1 MRSIRRQLLLWL
13 LTGLALAVLAA
24 GARIYTQTL
33 DEANELFDYHLRQM
47 AASLPN
53 DSFGP
58 LPPSS
63 TKELETEDG
72 LVVQI
77 WDRNG
82 LELYF
87 SRPASKLPQRAE
99 LGFSTV
105 ETPHGS
111 WRVYSAL
118 EQNNVVQ
125 VAQPMSLRRNL
136 AAGMALRALVPL
148 LALLPVLAVFI
159 WLTIG
164 RGLQPLDRI
173 ATALGRR
180 TPDSLDALPQDQLP
194 LEIRPL
200 VQALNELLARL
211 ARALESQKAF
221 VADAAHE
228 LRTPLT
234 AVQLQIQLA
243 ERAQTGEERAAA
255 FANLKQGQARAAH
268 LVQQLLTLAR
278 QEPGVAAQPHT
289 PVDLAELARLVVSEY
304 APLAA
309 ERNIDLGLS
318 HAAPVRIEGD
328 FEALRVMLGNLVDN
342 AIRYTPAGGRVDL
355 ALQPRDHAAVVEISD
370 TGPGIPEE
378 DRARVFD
385 RFYRR
390 AATQAS
396 GSGLG
401 LAIVR
406 NIADRHGASIQLENR
421 APGPGLRVSLTFPLG
436 RQAAAASDLQLRQ
449 PPAP

>member
-1 MRSIRRQLLLWL
+1 MKSIRRQLLLWL
-13 LTGLALAVLAA
+13 LSGLALAVVAA

-33 DEANELFDYHLRQM
+33 AEANELFDYHLRQM
-47 AASLPN
+47 AASLPSE
-53 DSFGP
+53 SFGP
-58 LPPSS
+58 LPPSDAA
-63 TKELETEDG
+63 ELAAEDG

-87 SRPASKLPQRAE
+87 SRPASRLPRRAE

-105 ETPHGS
+105 ETSQGN
-111 WRVYSAL
+111 WRVFSAL
-118 EQNNVVQ
+118 ERNNVVQ
-125 VAQPMSLRRNL
+125 VAQPMSVRRNL

-148 LALLPVLAVFI
+148 LLLLPVLGILI
-159 WLTIG
+159 WITIG

-173 ATALGRR
+173 AAALGRR
-180 TPDSLDALPQDQLP
+180 TPDSLDPLPQDGLP
-194 LEIRPL
+194 REIRPL
-200 VQALNELLARL
+200 AQALNDLLARL

-243 ERAQTGEERAAA
+243 ERAQTDAERKAA
-255 FANLKQGQARAAH
+255 FVQLKRGQSRAAH

-278 QEPGVAAQPHT
+278 QEPGVAPPRHSA
-289 PVDLAELARLVVSEY
+289 VDLAELLRLVVAEY
-304 APLAA
+304 AALAA
-309 ERNIDLGLS
+309 DRNIGLGIS
-318 HAAPVRIEGD
+318 REARASAQGD
-328 FEALRVMLGNLVDN
+328 FDALRIMLGNLVDN
-342 AIRYTPAGGRVDL
+342 AIRYSPAGGAVDV
-355 ALQPRDHAAVVEISD
+355 ALHLRGGDAVIEISD

-378 DRARVFD
+378 ERTRVFD

-390 AATQAS
+390 EATHVS

-401 LAIVR
+401 LAIVQS
-406 NIADRHGASIQLENR
+406 IADRHRASIRLENR
-421 APGPGLRVSLTFPLG
+421 VPGPGLRATITLPTG
-436 RQAAAASDLQLRQ
+436 
-449 PPAP
+449 

>member
-1 MRSIRRQLLLWL
+1 MTSIRRQLLLWL
-13 LTGLALAVLAA
+13 LTGLALAVVAA

-33 DEANELFDYHLRQM
+33 AEANEMFDYHLRQM
-47 AASLPN
+47 AASLPS

-63 TKELETEDG
+63 TKALEAEDG
-72 LVVQI
+72 LVLQI

-105 ETPHGS
+105 ETPRGS

-125 VAQPMSLRRNL
+125 VAQPMSVRQEI

-148 LALLPVLAVFI
+148 LALLPVLAIFI

-173 ATALGRR
+173 AKALSRR

-200 VQALNELLARL
+200 VQALNELLGRL
-211 ARALESQKAF
+211 ARAIESQKAF

-255 FANLKQGQARAAH
+255 FAQLKQGQARAAH

-278 QEPGVAAQPHT
+278 QEPGVAAQPHAS
-289 PVDLAELARLVVSEY
+289 VDLAELARLVVSEY

-309 ERNIDLGLS
+309 DRNIDLGLS
-318 HAAPVRIEGD
+318 HEAQARIAGD

-342 AIRYTPAGGRVDL
+342 AIRYTPAGGVVDL
-355 ALQPRDHAAVVEISD
+355 ALHLRDHAAVVEISD

-390 AATQAS
+390 EATQVS

-406 NIADRHGASIQLENR
+406 NIAERHRAAIQLENR
-421 APGPGLRVSLTFPLG
+421 APGPGLRVSLTFPLE
-436 RQAAAASDLQLRQ
+436 
-449 PPAP
+449 

>member
-1 MRSIRRQLLLWL
+1 MNSIRRRLLFWL
-13 LTGLALAVLAA
+13 LSGLALAVVAA

-33 DEANELFDYHLRQM
+33 AEANELFDYHIKQM

-63 TKELETEDG
+63 SSELEAQEG

-82 LELYF
+82 LQLYF
-87 SRPASKLPQRAE
+87 SHPASKLPQRAE

-105 ETPHGS
+105 ETVRGS

-118 EQNNVVQ
+118 EQNNIVQ
-125 VAQPMSLRRNL
+125 VAQPMSTRQNL
-136 AAGMALRALVPL
+136 AAGMALRALLPL
-148 LALLPVLAVFI
+148 LLLLPVLGILI
-159 WLTIG
+159 WLTVG
-164 RGLQPLDRI
+164 RGLRPLDQM
-173 ATALGRR
+173 ASALGRR
-180 TPDSLDALPQDQLP
+180 TPDSLAALPQNGLP
-194 LEIRPL
+194 VEIVPL

-211 ARALESQKAF
+211 ARALESQRAF

-243 ERAQTGEERAAA
+243 ERAKTEDERKAA
-255 FANLKQGQARAAH
+255 FAQLKQGQLRAAH

-278 QEPGVAAQPHT
+278 QEPGVAPPPHVA
-289 PVDLAELARLVVSEY
+289 VDLAEVARLVVSEQ
-304 APLAA
+304 APHAA
-309 ERNIDLGLS
+309 EMDIDLGIS
-318 HAAPVRIEGD
+318 REEQAIVSGD

-342 AIRYTPAGGRVDL
+342 AIRYTPRGGTVDV
-355 ALQPRDHAAVVEISD
+355 APRLGEGTAVLEISD
-370 TGPGIPEE
+370 TGPGVPEA
-378 DRARVFD
+378 DRERVFD

-390 AATQAS
+390 EINQAS

-401 LAIVR
+401 LAIVK
-406 NIADRHGASIQLENR
+406 NIADRHQAGVVLENR
-421 APGPGLRVSLTFPLG
+421 VPGPGLRVSVSFPL
-436 RQAAAASDLQLRQ
+436 R
-449 PPAP
+449 

>member
-1 MRSIRRQLLLWL
+1 MTSIRRQLLLWL
-13 LTGLALAVLAA
+13 LSGLALAVVVA

-53 DSFGP
+53 DAFGP
-58 LPPSS
+58 LPPSRS
-63 TKELETEDG
+63 SELEAEDG

-105 ETPHGS
+105 NTPHGS

-125 VAQPMSLRRNL
+125 VAQPMSVRQNL

-148 LALLPVLAVFI
+148 LALLPVLGVLI

-164 RGLQPLDRI
+164 RGLQPLDRM
-173 ATALGRR
+173 AAALGRR
-180 TPDSLDALPQDQLP
+180 TPDSLDALPEDGLP

-200 VQALNELLARL
+200 VDALNDLLARL

-243 ERAQTGEERAAA
+243 ERAQTDAERQAA
-255 FANLKQGQARAAH
+255 FAQLKLGQSRAVH

-278 QEPGVAAQPHT
+278 QEPGLAPQPHSA
-289 PVDLAELARLVVSEY
+289 VDLAKLARLVVSEF

-309 ERNIDLGLS
+309 DRNIDIGLS
-318 HAAPVRIEGD
+318 HEEQASVSGD
-328 FEALRVMLGNLVDN
+328 VEALRAMLGNLVDN
-342 AIRYTPAGGRVDL
+342 AIRYTPAGGTVDV
-355 ALQPRDHAAVVEISD
+355 ALRLRDRKAVIEVSD

-378 DRARVFD
+378 ERARVFD

-390 AATQAS
+390 EATHAS

-401 LAIVR
+401 LAIVK
-406 NIADRHGASIQLENR
+406 NIADRHRASIVLEHR
-421 APGPGLRVSLTFPLG
+421 APGPGLRVSVTFPL
-436 RQAAAASDLQLRQ
+436 A
-449 PPAP
+449 

>member
-1 MRSIRRQLLLWL
+1 MISIRRQLLLWL
-13 LTGLALAVLAA
+13 LSGLALAVVVAS
-24 GARIYTQTL
+24 ARIYTQTL
-33 DEANELFDYHLRQM
+33 AEANELFDYHLRQM

-53 DSFGP
+53 NAFGP

-63 TKELETEDG
+63 SSGLETEDG
-72 LVVQI
+72 FVVQI

-87 SRPASKLPQRAE
+87 SRPASKLPQRAT

-105 ETPHGS
+105 DTPHGS
-111 WRVYSAL
+111 WRVFSAL
-118 EQNNVVQ
+118 EQDNVVQ
-125 VAQPMSLRRNL
+125 VAQPMSVRRDL

-148 LALLPVLAVFI
+148 LALLPVLGILI
-159 WLTIG
+159 WITIG

-173 ATALGRR
+173 ARALDRR
-180 TPDSLDALPQDQLP
+180 TPDSLDALPQDKLP
-194 LEIRPL
+194 IEIRPL

-243 ERAQTGEERAAA
+243 ERAKTDEEREAA
-255 FANLKQGQARAAH
+255 FARLKQGQSRAAH

-278 QEPGVAAQPHT
+278 EEPGVAAYKHA
-289 PVDLAELARLVVSEY
+289 PVDLAELARLVLSEY

-309 ERNIDLGLS
+309 KKNIDIGLS
-318 HAAPVRIEGD
+318 HEAQASIPGER
-328 FEALRVMLGNLVDN
+328 EALRVMLGNLVDN
-342 AIRYTPAGGRVDL
+342 AIRYTPAGGSVDVALRV
-355 ALQPRDHAAVVEISD
+355 QQRNAVIEICD
-370 TGPGIPEE
+370 TGPGIPQE

-390 AATQAS
+390 VATHVA

-401 LAIVR
+401 LAIVK
-406 NIADRHGASIQLENR
+406 NIADRHHASILLDDR
-421 APGPGLRVSLTFPLG
+421 VPGPGLRVSVTFPLG
-436 RQAAAASDLQLRQ
+436 
-449 PPAP
+449 

>member
-1 MRSIRRQLLLWL
+1 MNSIRRRLLLWL
-13 LTGLALAVLAA
+13 LSGLALAVAA
-24 GARIYTQTL
+24 TGVRIYTQTL
-33 DEANELFDYHLRQM
+33 DEANEMFDYHLKQM

-58 LPPSS
+58 LLPSS
-63 TKELETEDG
+63 SNELEGEGG

-105 ETPHGS
+105 ETPYGS

-125 VAQPMSLRRNL
+125 VAQPMSVRRDL

-148 LALLPVLAVFI
+148 LLLLPVLGILI
-159 WLTIG
+159 WLTVG
-164 RGLQPLDRI
+164 RGLRPLDQM
-173 ATALGRR
+173 ALALGRR
-180 TPDSLDALPQDQLP
+180 TPDSLDALPQDGLP
-194 LEIRPL
+194 IEIVPL
-200 VQALNELLARL
+200 VQALDDLLARL
-211 ARALESQKAF
+211 AHALESQKAF

-243 ERAQTGEERAAA
+243 ERATTDEERQAA
-255 FANLKQGQARAAH
+255 FAQLKQGQSRAAH

-278 QEPGVAAQPHT
+278 QEPGVAAQPHSA
-289 PVDLAELARLVVSEY
+289 VDLAEVARRVVAEH

-309 ERNIDLGLS
+309 ERNIDLGIS
-318 HAAPVRIEGD
+318 EEEQAIVSGD
-328 FEALRVMLGNLVDN
+328 FEALRVMLGNLIDN
-342 AIRYTPAGGRVDL
+342 AIRYTPPGGTVDV
-355 ALQPRDHAAVVEISD
+355 ALRLSEGTAVMEISD
-370 TGPGIPEE
+370 TGPGVPEE
-378 DRARVFD
+378 DRQRVFD

-390 AATQAS
+390 DINHAS

-401 LAIVR
+401 LAIVK
-406 NIADRHGASIQLENR
+406 NIADRHQASVVLENR
-421 APGPGLRVSLTFPLG
+421 VPGPGLRASISFPL
-436 RQAAAASDLQLRQ
+436 R
-449 PPAP
+449 

>member
-1 MRSIRRQLLLWL
+1 MRSIRGRLLFWL
-13 LTGLALAVLAA
+13 LSCLALAVVAA

-33 DEANELFDYHLRQM
+33 DEANQLFDYHLKQM

-58 LPPSS
+58 LPPSRA
-63 TKELETEDG
+63 EGPDAEEG

-82 LELYF
+82 LQLYF
-87 SRPASKLPQRAE
+87 SHPGSKLPQRAE

-105 ETPHGS
+105 ETAHGS

-125 VAQPMSLRRNL
+125 IAQPMSVRQNI

-148 LALLPVLAVFI
+148 LVLLPLLGFLI
-159 WLTIG
+159 WLTVG
-164 RGLQPLDRI
+164 RGLRPLDQM
-173 ATALGRR
+173 ASALGRR
-180 TPDSLDALPQDQLP
+180 TPDSLDALPEGGLP
-194 LEIRPL
+194 VEIVPL
-200 VQALNELLARL
+200 VHALNDLLARL
-211 ARALESQKAF
+211 GRALESQKAF

-243 ERAQTGEERAAA
+243 ERARTDDERQAA
-255 FANLKQGQARAAH
+255 FAQLKRGQARAAH

-278 QEPGVAAQPHT
+278 QEPGVAPQARSA
-289 PVDLAELARLVVSEY
+289 VDLAQLVRLVVSEH

-309 ERNIDLGLS
+309 DRNIDLGIS
-318 HAAPVRIEGD
+318 HEDQARIFGD
-328 FEALRVMLGNLVDN
+328 VEALRVMLGNLIDN
-342 AIRYTPAGGRVDL
+342 AIRYTPPGGTVDVAVRLGAGT
-355 ALQPRDHAAVVEISD
+355 AAVEILD
-370 TGPGIPEE
+370 TGPGIPED
-378 DRARVFD
+378 DRERVFD

-390 AATQAS
+390 EATEAS

-401 LAIVR
+401 LAIVK
-406 NIADRHGASIQLENR
+406 NIADRHRATVRLQNR
-421 APGPGLRVSLTFPLG
+421 EPGPGLRVSVDFPLG
-436 RQAAAASDLQLRQ
+436 
-449 PPAP
+449 

>member
-1 MRSIRRQLLLWL
+1 MSSIRRQLLLWL
-13 LTGLALAVLAA
+13 LSGLTLAVIAA
-24 GARIYTQTL
+24 GVRMYTQTL
-33 DEANELFDYHLRQM
+33 EEANELFDYHLTQM

-53 DSFGP
+53 NSFGP

-63 TKELETEDG
+63 SNDPEPENG

-105 ETPHGS
+105 ETPSGR

-118 EQNNVVQ
+118 EHNNVIQ
-125 VAQPMSLRRNL
+125 VAQPMSVRQDL

-148 LALLPVLAVFI
+148 LALLPVLGILI

-164 RGLQPLDRI
+164 RGLQPLDRM
-173 ATALGRR
+173 AEALGRR
-180 TPDSLDALPQDQLP
+180 TPDSLEALPEEGLTR
-194 LEIRPL
+194 EIRPL
-200 VQALNELLARL
+200 VHALNDLLGRL

-243 ERAQTGEERAAA
+243 ERAKTSEEREAA
-255 FANLKQGQARAAH
+255 FARLKGGQSRAAH

-278 QEPGVAAQPHT
+278 QEPGIAPQTLA
-289 PVDLAELARLVVSEY
+289 PVELAELARLVVSEY
-304 APLAA
+304 APLASD
-309 ERNIDLGLS
+309 RHIDLGLS
-318 HAAPVRIEGD
+318 QVAQASVAGD

-342 AIRYTPAGGRVDL
+342 AIRYTPAGGTVDV
-355 ALQPRDHAAVVEISD
+355 ALRLNEREAVLEISD
-370 TGPGIPEE
+370 TGPGIPPE

-390 AATQAS
+390 EATQEP

-401 LAIVR
+401 LAIVK
-406 NIADRHGASIQLENR
+406 NIADRHHASILLENHS
-421 APGPGLRVSLTFPLG
+421 PGPGLRVAVSF
-436 RQAAAASDLQLRQ
+436 
-449 PPAP
+449 PPA

>member
-1 MRSIRRQLLLWL
+1 MNSIRRRILMWL
-13 LTGLALAVLAA
+13 LSGLALAVVAA

-33 DEANELFDYHLRQM
+33 AEANELFDYHLKQM

-63 TKELETEDG
+63 LNEMEAEEG

-82 LELYF
+82 LQLYF
-87 SRPASKLPQRAE
+87 SRPTSKLPQRAE
-99 LGFSTV
+99 LGYSTV
-105 ETPHGS
+105 ETERGS

-118 EQNNVVQ
+118 EQNNIVQ
-125 VAQPMSLRRNL
+125 IAQPMRSRQNL

-148 LALLPVLAVFI
+148 FVLLPLLGILI
-159 WLTIG
+159 WITVG
-164 RGLQPLDRI
+164 RGLRPLDQM
-173 ATALGRR
+173 ASALASR
-180 TPDSLDALPQDQLP
+180 TPDSLDALPLDGLP
-194 LEIRPL
+194 EEIRPL
-200 VQALNELLARL
+200 VHSLNDLLARL
-211 ARALESQKAF
+211 ARALESQKEF

-243 ERAQTGEERAAA
+243 ERAKTEEERKAA
-255 FANLKQGQARAAH
+255 FAQLKQGQLRAAH

-278 QEPGVAAQPHT
+278 QEPGVSPQPQVA
-289 PVDLAELARLVVSEY
+289 VDLAEVARLVVSEQ
-304 APLAA
+304 AAHAA
-309 ERNIDLGLS
+309 ERNIDLGIS
-318 HAAPVRIEGD
+318 RDEQAIVSGD

-342 AIRYTPAGGRVDL
+342 AIRYTPAGGAVDVGL
-355 ALQPRDHAAVVEISD
+355 RLSERTAILEVSD
-370 TGPGIPEE
+370 TGPGIAEA
-378 DRARVFD
+378 DRERVFD

-390 AATQAS
+390 EISQAS

-401 LAIVR
+401 LAIVK
-406 NIADRHGASIQLENR
+406 NIAERHHASIVMRNR
-421 APGPGLRVSLTFPLG
+421 ESGLGLRVCVTFSL
-436 RQAAAASDLQLRQ
+436 R
-449 PPAP
+449 

>member
-1 MRSIRRQLLLWL
+1 MKSIRRRLLFWL
-13 LTGLALAVLAA
+13 LSGLALAVVAA
-24 GARIYTQTL
+24 GARMYTQTL
-33 DEANELFDYHLRQM
+33 DEANELFDYHLKQM

-53 DSFGP
+53 DAFGP
-58 LPPSS
+58 LPPSRAG
-63 TKELETEDG
+63 EPDVEEG

-82 LELYF
+82 LQLYF
-87 SRPASKLPQRAE
+87 SRPGSKLPQRAE

-105 ETPHGS
+105 ETPRGS

-125 VAQPMSLRRNL
+125 VAQPMSVRQNL
-136 AAGMALRALVPL
+136 AAGMALRALEPL
-148 LALLPVLAVFI
+148 LALLPLLAILI
-159 WLTIG
+159 WLTVG

-173 ATALGRR
+173 ALALGRR
-180 TPDSLDALPQDQLP
+180 TPDSLDALPEDGLP
-194 LEIRPL
+194 VEIVPL
-200 VQALNELLARL
+200 VHALNDLLARL

-243 ERAQTGEERAAA
+243 ERAKTGDEREAA
-255 FANLKQGQARAAH
+255 FAQLKQGQSRAAH

-278 QEPGVAAQPHT
+278 QEPGVAPQPHSA
-289 PVDLAELARLVVSEY
+289 VDLAEVARLVVAEH
-304 APLAA
+304 APLASD
-309 ERNIDLGLS
+309 RNIDLGIS
-318 HAAPVRIEGD
+318 REEPATISGD

-342 AIRYTPAGGRVDL
+342 ALRCTPRGGTVDV
-355 ALQPRDHAAVVEISD
+355 ALHLRDGTAVMEVCD
-370 TGPGIPEE
+370 TGPGIPAE
-378 DRARVFD
+378 DRKRVFD

-390 AATQAS
+390 EMDHSS

-401 LAIVR
+401 LAIVKS
-406 NIADRHGASIQLENR
+406 IADRHHAGIVLEDR
-421 APGPGLRVSLTFPLG
+421 VPGPGLRVSISFPL
-436 RQAAAASDLQLRQ
+436 R
-449 PPAP
+449 

>member
-1 MRSIRRQLLLWL
+1 MNSIRRRLLLWL
-13 LTGLALAVLAA
+13 LLGLALAVAAA

-33 DEANELFDYHLRQM
+33 AEANELFDYHLKQM

-58 LPPSS
+58 LPPSRLG
-63 TKELETEDG
+63 EPEAEEG
-72 LVVQI
+72 LVLQI

-82 LELYF
+82 LQLYF
-87 SRPASKLPQRAE
+87 SHPASKLPQRAE

-105 ETPHGS
+105 ETPRGN

-125 VAQPMSLRRNL
+125 VAQPMSVRQNL

-148 LALLPVLAVFI
+148 LVLLPLLGLLI
-159 WLTIG
+159 WITVG
-164 RGLQPLDRI
+164 RGLRPLDRM
-173 ATALGRR
+173 ASALGRR
-180 TPDSLDALPQDQLP
+180 TPDSLTALPREGVP
-194 LEIRPL
+194 VEILPL
-200 VQALNELLARL
+200 VQALNDLLARL

-243 ERAQTGEERAAA
+243 ERANTEEERKAA
-255 FANLKQGQARAAH
+255 FTQLKQGQLRAAH

-278 QEPGVAAQPHT
+278 QEPGVAAQPHSG
-289 PVDLAELARLVVSEY
+289 VDLAEVAHLVVSEL

-309 ERNIDLGLS
+309 ERNIDLGIS
-318 HAAPVRIEGD
+318 EEQRAVVSGD
-328 FEALRVMLGNLVDN
+328 LEALRVMLGNVVDN
-342 AIRYTPAGGRVDL
+342 AIRYTPRGGTVDV
-355 ALQPRDHAAVVEISD
+355 AVQLRNANAVLEVSD
-370 TGPGIPEE
+370 TGPGIPDQ
-378 DRARVFD
+378 DRERVFD

-390 AATQAS
+390 EINHAS

-401 LAIVR
+401 LAIVK
-406 NIADRHGASIQLENR
+406 NIADRHRAGIVLENR
-421 APGPGLRVSLTFPLG
+421 APAPGLRVTISFPL
-436 RQAAAASDLQLRQ
+436 L
-449 PPAP
+449 

>member
-1 MRSIRRQLLLWL
+1 MSSIRRRLLLWL
-13 LTGLALAVLAA
+13 LSGLALAVVAA
-24 GARIYTQTL
+24 SARIYTQTL
-33 DEANELFDYHLRQM
+33 AEANELFDYHLKQM

-63 TKELETEDG
+63 TGQLGSEDG

-99 LGFSTV
+99 LGYSTV
-105 ETPHGS
+105 DTPRGR

-125 VAQPMSLRRNL
+125 VAQPMSARQDL

-148 LALLPVLAVFI
+148 LALMPVLGILI
-159 WLTIG
+159 WITIG
-164 RGLQPLDRI
+164 RGLQPLDRM
-173 ATALGRR
+173 AAALGRR
-180 TPDSLDALPQDQLP
+180 TPDSLEALSEAELP
-194 LEIRPL
+194 REIRPL
-200 VQALNELLARL
+200 VQALNDLLSRL
-211 ARALESQKAF
+211 GRALESQKAF

-243 ERAQTGEERAAA
+243 ERAKTEEERAEA
-255 FANLKQGQARAAH
+255 FARLKRGQARAAH

-278 QEPGVAAQPHT
+278 QEPGIT
-289 PVDLAELARLVVSEY
+289 PQLHASVDLAELARLVLSEY

-309 ERNIDLGLS
+309 DRNIALAGGEL
-318 HAAPVRIEGD
+318 APASVSGD
-328 FEALRVMLGNLVDN
+328 FEALRVMLGNLIDN
-342 AIRYTPAGGRVDL
+342 AIRYTPEGGSVDV
-355 ALQPRDHAAVVEISD
+355 ALRLRGRSAVLEISD

-390 AATQAS
+390 EATHVA

-401 LAIVR
+401 LAIVK
-406 NIADRHGASIQLENR
+406 NIAERHRASILLEDR
-421 APGPGLRVSLTFPLG
+421 APGPGLRVSVSFPLG
-436 RQAAAASDLQLRQ
+436 
-449 PPAP
+449 

>member
-1 MRSIRRQLLLWL
+1 MTSIRRQLLLWL
-13 LTGLALAVLAA
+13 LSGLALAVIAA
-24 GARIYTQTL
+24 SARIYTQTL
-33 DEANELFDYHLRQM
+33 AEANELFDYHLRQM

-58 LPPSS
+58 LPPSRS
-63 TKELETEDG
+63 SGLATEDG

-105 ETPHGS
+105 ETAHGS
-111 WRVYSAL
+111 WRVFSAL
-118 EQNNVVQ
+118 EENNVVQ
-125 VAQPMSLRRNL
+125 VAQPMSVRRDL

-148 LALLPVLAVFI
+148 LLLLPVLGILI
-159 WLTIG
+159 WLTVG
-164 RGLQPLDRI
+164 RGLQPLDRM
-173 ATALGRR
+173 AAALRRR
-180 TPDSLDALPQDQLP
+180 TPDSLDALPEDGLP
-194 LEIRPL
+194 GEVRPL
-200 VQALNELLARL
+200 VRSLNELLERL
-211 ARALESQKAF
+211 GRALESQKAF

-243 ERAQTGEERAAA
+243 ERAQTPEEREAA
-255 FANLKQGQARAAH
+255 FAKLKRGQSRAAH

-278 QEPGVAAQPHT
+278 QEPGIAPQPHSS
-289 PVDLAELARLVVSEY
+289 VDLAETVRLVVSEY

-309 ERNIDLGLS
+309 DRKIDLGLS
-318 HAAPVRIEGD
+318 HEAPAGISGD

-342 AIRYTPAGGRVDL
+342 AIRYTPPGGTVDV
-355 ALQPRDHAAVVEISD
+355 ALRLQGRNAVIEISD
-370 TGPGIPEE
+370 SGPGIPPDE
-378 DRARVFD
+378 RARVFD

-390 AATQAS
+390 EATHVA

-401 LAIVR
+401 LAIVK
-406 NIADRHGASIQLENR
+406 NIADRHHASIALEDR
-421 APGPGLRVSLTFPLG
+421 VPGPGLRVSVTFPPG
-436 RQAAAASDLQLRQ
+436 
-449 PPAP
+449 